1 MGRIEDG
8 IKVIDQFG
16 VKLDNDKICQANIKK
31 MQAYAEAKNGNY
43 LNAKKKYEEALK
55 IFNQYNNCHG

>member
-43 LNAKKKYEEALK
+43 LNAKKKYEEALQ